1 MKKKPRSG
9 LLYLRISLFCV
20 CFGCFLAGRNSGKCR
35 RQQQRQRQRRRAV
48 RSGAVRSGA
57 EGSCPARPGPAQP
70 SPARP
75 GPAQPSPAAAAAPRR
90 SPSTLWRG
98 DSFAQI

>member
-35 RQQQRQRQRRRAV
+35 RQQQRQRRRAV
-48 RSGAVRSGA
+48 RSGAERCGA

-75 GPAQPSPAAAAAPRR
+75 GPAQPGRRRR
-90 SPSTLWRG
+90 SAPLPQHAVAR
-98 DSFAQI
+98 